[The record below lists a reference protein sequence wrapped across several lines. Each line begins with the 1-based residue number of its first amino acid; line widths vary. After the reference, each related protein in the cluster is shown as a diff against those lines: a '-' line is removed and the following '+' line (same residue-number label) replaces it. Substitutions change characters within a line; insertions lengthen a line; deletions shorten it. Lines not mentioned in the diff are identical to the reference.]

1 MPDWK
6 RIVGEK
12 LGTLPLGNGCREEVI
27 EELAEQ
33 LASAYEE
40 ALGEGMDEQEA
51 MRSSGSPS

>member
-1 MPDWK
+1 MPDWRK
-6 RIVGEK
+6 IVREK
-12 LGTLPLGNGCREEVI
+12 LGPLRLRNGRRDEVI